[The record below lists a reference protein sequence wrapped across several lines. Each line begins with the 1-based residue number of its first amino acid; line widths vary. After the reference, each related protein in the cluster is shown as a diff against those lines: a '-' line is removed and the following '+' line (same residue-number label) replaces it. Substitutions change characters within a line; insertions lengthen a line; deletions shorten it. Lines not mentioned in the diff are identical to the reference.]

1 MRLVLPLA
9 AAPLVAA
16 TLASCAADPE
26 PAADSGDDAPA
37 DSAEPEDAGPLE
49 PVFSFA
55 VLADPH
61 VTGETENA
69 ERLRTAVT
77 WLNENAAGRD
87 IELVLIVG
95 DIAWGD
101 GMPVARGAFD
111 ALTIPWVPVI
121 GDNEVELGAEQ
132 AYHETFADRY
142 AALAGQLEGW
152 RKADTPVA
160 NPQWDTT
167 SWFQNAAFTWK
178 GVRFVAIDWCSRI
191 GDGSIQGEMADL
203 HDFDGG
209 TWRFFQ
215 EEMALLGDGP
225 KERVNFFS
233 HHPMHLSPGAFD
245 VAEMDTLDAALWAQG
260 DAVAADYA
268 GHYHADGDEAEPGRP
283 IEVHVTDAT
292 WDDAVTVRVVEVS
305 ANAATFAYAQELI
318 EVPFGED

>member
-1 MRLVLPLA
+1 MRLLPLA
-9 AAPLVAA
+9 PLLAA
-16 TLASCAADPE
+16 CAADPE
-26 PAADSGDDAPA
+26 PADDSGAGAPDDTAHA
-37 DSAEPEDAGPLE
+37 EDAGPLE

-61 VTGETENA
+61 VTGEGENA
-69 ERLRTAVT
+69 ERLRTAVA
-77 WLNENAAGRD
+77 WLNAEAAARD

-95 DIAWGD
+95 DIAWAD
-101 GMPVARGAFD
+101 GMPVARDAFD

-132 AYHETFADRY
+132 AYHDTFADRY
-142 AALAGQLEGW
+142 AALAGQLDGW

-178 GVRFVAIDWCSRI
+178 GVRFVTVDWCSRI
-191 GDGSIQGEMADL
+191 GDGSLLGEMADL
-203 HDFDGG
+203 HDFEGG

-215 EEMALLGDGP
+215 EEMALLDDGP
-225 KERVNFFS
+225 QERVNFFS

-245 VAEMDTLDAALWAQG
+245 LDEIDAVDAALETHA
-260 DAVAADYA
+260 DAVAANYA
-268 GHYHADGDEAEPGRP
+268 GHYHADGDEADPGRP

-305 ANAATFAYAQELI
+305 ANAATFAYAQELVV
-318 EVPFGED
+318 VPFAATRR